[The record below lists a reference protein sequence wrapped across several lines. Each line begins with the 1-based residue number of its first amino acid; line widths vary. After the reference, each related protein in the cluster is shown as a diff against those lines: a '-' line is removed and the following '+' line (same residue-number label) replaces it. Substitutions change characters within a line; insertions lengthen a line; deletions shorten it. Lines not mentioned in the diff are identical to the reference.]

1 MKRNAPF
8 VRKEI
13 ESDQGKFY
21 SAAVSTNR
29 KQWIASKF
37 ALFEDAENYLKHV
50 SPEFRYRR
58 IYVRWRQIVVY
69 SNKIYDEIVPLA
81 DSTQKEIEHEN

>member
-8 VRKEI
+8 DRKEI
-13 ESDQGKFY
+13 ESIQDKFY
-21 SAAVSTNR
+21 SVAVSKNR
-29 KQWIASKF
+29 KQWITSEF

-58 IYVRWRQIVVY
+58 IYVRWRLIVVY
-69 SNKIYDEIVPLA
+69 SNKIYDETVPLA
-81 DSTQKEIEHEN
+81 DSTQKEIEYEN